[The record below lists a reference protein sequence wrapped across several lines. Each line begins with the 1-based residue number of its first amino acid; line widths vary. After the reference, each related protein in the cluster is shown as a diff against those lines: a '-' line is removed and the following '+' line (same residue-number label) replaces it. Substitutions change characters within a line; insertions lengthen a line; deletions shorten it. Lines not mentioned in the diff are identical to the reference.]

1 MCVPFQ
7 GIQVVLGHNN
17 HFLFRLKAL
26 NIIRPSITVTNP
38 YPKTLVQTFTIQE
51 R

>member
-26 NIIRPSITVTNP
+26 NIIHPPITVTN
-38 YPKTLVQTFTIQE
+38 PKTLVQTFTIQE